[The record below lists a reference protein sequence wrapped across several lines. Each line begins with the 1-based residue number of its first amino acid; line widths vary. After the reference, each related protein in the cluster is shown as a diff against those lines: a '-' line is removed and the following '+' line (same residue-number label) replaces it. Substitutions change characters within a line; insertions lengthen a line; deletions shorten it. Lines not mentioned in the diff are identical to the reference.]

1 MPKAIANVEISERQK
16 TWIEWLKLNPM
27 MATLLG
33 AFLILAVIVGS
44 YVWQKQRQSNLLH
57 TVSFA
62 QMQIRQLTANGKV
75 SVAALSSDGKLFAYV
90 VNDLGQRSL
99 WLGYIEGGND
109 IQLRQSAEAR
119 YSGLAF
125 SPDSSYVYFS
135 ILDDANPNF
144 ALFKIPVFG
153 GVQEKVLDNIG
164 SFSLSPD
171 ERQIAYV
178 RHNDDE
184 KKDSLV
190 VANLDKSSEREIAL
204 FAPSKSISGNS
215 ISWSPDGQTLAFSA
229 VNDEGGIKQD
239 I

>member
-75 SVAALSSDGKLFAYV
+75 SFAALSSDGKLFAYV

-109 IQLRQSAEAR
+109 IQLRPSAEAR

-164 SFSLSPD
+164 SFSL
-171 ERQIAYV
+171 R
-178 RHNDDE
+178 
-184 KKDSLV
+184 
-190 VANLDKSSEREIAL
+190 
-204 FAPSKSISGNS
+204 
-215 ISWSPDGQTLAFSA
+215 
-229 VNDEGGIKQD
+229 
-239 I
+239 